1 MEGFFHSIWDDFGA
15 TLRHLSSCFLWC
27 SLLDHIGENVSIKIA
42 HVSDIHVRKLKYHK
56 EYRAVFEQLYE
67 KLREEKPDIIVNTGD
82 TFHTKLDLSPEAIKM
97 MSDLFVGLAD
107 IAPYHMI
114 LGNHDMNLKNSGRLD
129 AISPIVE
136 YLDHPNIHF
145 HKYSSVVE
153 VADGIDLH
161 VLSIVD
167 PDNWQTDLPEDRVN
181 IALYHGSVVG
191 SVTDSGWMM
200 THGDISLDELE
211 KYDYALLGDIH
222 KTDQKVDN
230 DGRAKYPGSLVQQ
243 NHGESNDKGYLIWDI
258 QDKNMWDT
266 RHVSLVNPKPFIT
279 IELTRK
285 GRMPKNISIPN
296 GARLRLVSNNNLPL
310 DTMKRAVDIAKHRF
324 KPESISFL
332 NRASGERGSVE
343 GITDGLRTENLRD
356 IKVQEELI
364 DEYLVDYEAS
374 QETIEKVYELNKK
387 YNQIVEDNED
397 VSRNINWKLLD
408 FEFDN
413 LFNYGEDNNVNFE
426 ELSGIIGIF
435 GKNFSGKSSI
445 IDGVLWTL
453 FNTTSKNER
462 KNLNVINQNKE
473 DCRGRVTIQVNDL
486 IYTVERSAK
495 KYIKRLKGEESLEAK
510 TELNFEVYDPV
521 MNETTSLNGLT
532 RTLTDANIRK
542 KFGTLEDF
550 AVSSLSSQHGA
561 LVFIDEGS
569 TRRKE
574 IIAKF
579 LDLELFDR
587 KFKLAKEDSV
597 DLKGALKRLE
607 NKNYDEDLEL
617 TIASLEEK
625 RDTMENQKKTCD
637 VLRNK
642 QALLIQTKEE
652 VSGKIDSIPAE
663 IIDIAAVNKDIR
675 SKENQITSLN
685 IKNGEIEETLK
696 MKQGLYKKV
705 TEFLDKFD
713 LEHYQNLQNEIDSKK
728 LYLSEN
734 ETKIDKLSDTHSD
747 ILNKEKLLDGI
758 PCGTSYPSC
767 RFIRDAHI
775 AVANKTTVEAEQ
787 REVLL
792 LIENVQE
799 SIAALD
805 PKDVAT
811 QLDRYHKIE
820 SSKHSVSSEIA
831 DFNLEIEK
839 NKNLM
844 LTISTELSTL
854 QAKRDEY
861 EENKEAIE
869 NLELLVA
876 QLNKC
881 HYEIEEIQSK
891 IDTCDTETLELVK
904 TIGSCEQKIE
914 TIKEQKQEY
923 QDLQTEFAAYDLFMR
938 CMHPNGIAYDVIKKK
953 IPVINEEI
961 AKVLAN
967 IVDFEVFFEASGNKF
982 DISIKHPRYDE
993 RPIEMA
999 SGAEKS
1005 LSAMAIRLALL
1016 GVSSLPK
1023 SDLFI
1028 LDEPGTA
1035 LDEDNMSGFIQILEL
1050 IKVYFKNVLLI
1061 SHLDSLKDCVD
1072 MQIVIDKK
1080 AGYAKVNQ

>member
-1 MEGFFHSIWDDFGA
+1 
-15 TLRHLSSCFLWC
+15 
-27 SLLDHIGENVSIKIA
+27 VSIKIA

-67 KLREEKPDIIVNTGD
+67 KLKEEQPDIIVNTGD
-82 TFHTKLDLSPEAIKM
+82 TFHTKLDMSPEAIKM
-97 MSDLFVGLAD
+97 MSELFVGLAD

-129 AISPIVE
+129 AISPIVD
-136 YLDHPNIHF
+136 YLEHPNIHF
-145 HKYSSVVE
+145 HKYASVIE
-153 VADGIDLH
+153 VAPGIDLH

-167 PDNWQTDLPEDRVN
+167 PENWKKELPEDRVN

-258 QDKNMWDT
+258 EDKSRWST
-266 RHVSLVNPKPFIT
+266 RHVSLTNPKPFIT

-285 GRMPKNISIPN
+285 GRMPKNISIPF

-324 KPESISFL
+324 KPETISFL

-343 GITDGLRTENLRD
+343 GLTDGLQTENLRD

-364 DEYLVDYEAS
+364 DEYLVDYEVP
-374 QETIEKVYELNKK
+374 EKTLEKVYELNKK
-387 YNQIVEDNED
+387 YNKIVEDNED
-397 VSRNINWKLLD
+397 VSRNINWKLVD

-413 LFNYGEDNNVNFE
+413 LFNYGDGNNVSFE

-445 IDGVLWTL
+445 IDGILWTL

-462 KNLNVINQNKE
+462 KNLNVINQNKQ
-473 DCRGRVTIQVNDL
+473 DCRGKVTIQINDL
-486 IYTVERSAK
+486 VYTVERKAK
-495 KYIKRLKGEESLEAK
+495 KYIKKLKGTETLEAK
-510 TELNFEVYDPV
+510 TDLNFEVFDPV
-521 MNETTSLNGLT
+521 MGETVSLNGLT

-542 KFGTLEDF
+542 QFGTLDDF
-550 AVSSLSSQHGA
+550 SVSSLSSQHGA
-561 LVFIDEGS
+561 LAFIDEGS

-607 NKNYDEDLEL
+607 SKNYDEDLE
-617 TIASLEEK
+617 TAE
-625 RDTMENQKKTCD
+625 
-637 VLRNK
+637 
-642 QALLIQTKEE
+642 ALLSESRIGLADRRQLCGLLKSALVELKEVDSEIQN
-652 VSGKIDSIPAE
+652 KIDSIPAE
-663 IIDIAAVNKDIR
+663 IIDISTVRKEIA
-675 SKENQITSLN
+675 SKQNQIISLESRN
-685 IKNGEIEETLK
+685 NEINNTLK
-696 MKQGLYKKV
+696 FKQQLYKKV
-705 TEFLDKFD
+705 NDFITEFD
-713 LEHYQNLQNEIDSKK
+713 LEYYTKLQNEINGKNSE
-728 LYLSEN
+728 LSNKEK
-734 ETKIDKLSDTHSD
+734 EIDKLSDD
-747 ILNKEKLLDGI
+747 YENVINKEKLLNSI
-758 PCGTSYPSC
+758 PCGTSYPTC
-767 RFIRDAHI
+767 KFIRDAHI
-775 AVANKTTVEAEQ
+775 AVANKTTIEVEQKNVLDTIEELKQQIIEFSPEEVEEQ
-787 REVLL
+787 LEKYRN
-792 LIENVQE
+792 IEN
-799 SIAALD
+799 
-805 PKDVAT
+805 
-811 QLDRYHKIE
+811 
-820 SSKHSVSSEIA
+820 SKHEISSNIA
-831 DFNLEIEK
+831 DMNLELEK
-839 NKNLM
+839 NKNLVH
-844 LTISTELSTL
+844 TITNKLDELQT
-854 QAKRDEY
+854 KHDEY
-861 EENKEAIE
+861 ELNKEAIE

-881 HYEIEEIQSK
+881 RYK
-891 IDTCDTETLELVK
+891 IKQTENRISDCETATLEFVK
-904 TIGSCEQKIE
+904 SVGSYEQKIE
-914 TIKEQKQEY
+914 NIKEQKQEY
-923 QDLQTEFAAYDLFMR
+923 QDLQTEFAAFDLFMQ
-938 CMHPNGIAYDVIKKK
+938 CMHPNGIAYDIIKKK

-967 IVDFEVFFEASGNKF
+967 IVDFEVFFEAAGNKF
-982 DISIKHPRYDE
+982 DINIKHPKYEE

>member
-1 MEGFFHSIWDDFGA
+1 M
-15 TLRHLSSCFLWC
+15 
-27 SLLDHIGENVSIKIA
+27 SIKIA

-97 MSDLFVGLAD
+97 MSELFVGLAD

-129 AISPIVE
+129 AISPIVD

-145 HKYSSVVE
+145 HKYASVVE

-167 PDNWQTDLPEDRVN
+167 PENWQKTLPEDRVN

-211 KYDYALLGDIH
+211 KYDYAMLGDIH
-222 KTDQKVDN
+222 KTDQKVDS

-243 NHGESNDKGYLIWDI
+243 NHGESNDKGYLMWDI
-258 QDKNMWDT
+258 QDKNTWST
-266 RHVSLVNPKPFIT
+266 RHVSLTNPKPFIT

-285 GRMPKNISIPN
+285 GRMPKNISIPS

-310 DTMKRAVDIAKHRF
+310 DVMRRAVDIAKHRF

-343 GITDGLRTENLRD
+343 GLTDGLKTENLRD
-356 IKVQEELI
+356 IDVQEELI
-364 DEYLVDYEAS
+364 DEYLVDY
-374 QETIEKVYELNKK
+374 QVPPETMEKVYELNKK
-387 YNQIVEDNED
+387 YNKIVEDNED
-397 VSRNINWKLLD
+397 VSRNVNWKLID
-408 FEFDN
+408 FQFDN
-413 LFNYGEDNNVNFE
+413 LFNYGDGNSVNFE
-426 ELSGIIGIF
+426 ELSGIVGIF

-462 KNLNVINQNKE
+462 KNLNVINQNKD
-473 DCRGRVTIQVNDL
+473 DCRGMVKIQIDDR
-486 IYTVERSAK
+486 IFTVERKAK
-495 KYIKRLKGEESLEAK
+495 KYTKRLKGEETLEAK
-510 TELNFEVYDPV
+510 TELNFEVFDPV
-521 MNETTSLNGLT
+521 MGETTSLNGLT

-542 KFGTLEDF
+542 QFGTLEDF
-550 AVSSLSSQHGA
+550 SVSSLSSQHGA
-561 LVFIDEGS
+561 LAFIDEGS

-579 LDLELFDR
+579 LDLELFEQ

-607 NKNYDEDLEL
+607 TKNFDED
-617 TIASLEEK
+617 IQ
-625 RDTMENQKKTCD
+625 DTAAALSSTRIDLNTQ
-637 VLRNK
+637 RNK
-642 QALLIQTKEE
+642 CDTLKLNLDSLTNNCNEIQA
-652 VSGKIDSIPAE
+652 KIDSIPAE
-663 IIDIAAVNKDIR
+663 IIDIANINKQIR
-675 SKENQITSLN
+675 HKENEITSLML
-685 IKNGEIEETLK
+685 KVDKDEETLK
-696 MKQGLYKKV
+696 IKQGLYERV
-705 TEFLDKFD
+705 LEFIDNFELSKF
-713 LEHYQNLQNEIDSKK
+713 QKTKAQIDSKK
-728 LYLSEN
+728 LLLSEH
-734 ETKIDKLSDTHSD
+734 EVEIDRLNSDYD
-747 ILNKEKLLDGI
+747 YIIKKEKLLSEHQYD
-758 PCGTSYPSC
+758 PDCKFC
-767 RFIRDAHI
+767 CENEFVKEAHS
-775 AVANKTTVEAEQ
+775 AVSNKLKVEREQHAMLDLVREVQDQINKLEPIHVEAM
-787 REVLL
+787 
-792 LIENVQE
+792 
-799 SIAALD
+799 
-805 PKDVAT
+805 
-811 QLDRYHKIE
+811 LDRYDKMKE
-820 SSKHSVSSEIA
+820 SKNVVSSAIA
-831 DFNLEIEK
+831 DLNLEIERTRNSILTAK
-839 NKNLM
+839 NNLSD
-844 LTISTELSTL
+844 LIVL
-854 QAKRDEY
+854 RDEY

-869 NLELLVA
+869 NLESLVVE
-876 QLNKC
+876 LNNC
-881 HYEIEEIQSK
+881 HYSIEQTKDNIEG
-891 IDTCDTETLELVK
+891 CETSTLQLVK
-904 TIGSCEQKIE
+904 LLGSQEQKLQNL
-914 TIKEQKQEY
+914 KEQKQEY
-923 QDLQTEFAAYDLFMR
+923 QDLQTEFAAYDLYMQ

-953 IPVINEEI
+953 IPVINSEI

-967 IVDFEVFFEASGNKF
+967 IVEFEVFFEATGNKF
-982 DISIKHPRYDE
+982 DILIKHPQYDE

-1016 GVSSLPK
+1016 GVSSLPTG
-1023 SDLFI
+1023 DLFI